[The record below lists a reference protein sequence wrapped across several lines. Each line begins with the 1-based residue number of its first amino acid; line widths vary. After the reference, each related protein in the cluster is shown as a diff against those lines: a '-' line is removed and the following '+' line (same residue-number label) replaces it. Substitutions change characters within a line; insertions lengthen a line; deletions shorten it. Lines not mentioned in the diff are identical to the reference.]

1 MTDRPEAHPQAQP
14 DEPTDEERT
23 VVVVGAGVAGLRTA
37 LDLHDRGIDVLV
49 LEAAPRVG
57 GRVLTETTALGSHVD
72 LGGQWIGKGHH
83 RFTALAAEYGAQV
96 YEMETP
102 RLPRLVDG
110 TRTVGVTSPTFLLA
124 GAALAVWEGLVRLG
138 GPHVER
144 DVLVADLLRRVP
156 GRARRVLRVL
166 FEIAST
172 ADPERLTLRDFAAT
186 VRTMEGLT
194 TAMTTRGGAQDSLVV
209 DGAGTLAVR
218 MAERL
223 GDRVRTESPVLAIH
237 RDDAGATVHTA
248 TGAVRCRRVVVT
260 APPPIAAALEHRPA
274 LPAERARAERGTY
287 MGSVYKALAVY
298 ERPFW
303 RERGHAELIA
313 IDDPGVGVF
322 DTSPPTAD
330 GPGHLCLLV
339 GGTDARTLDDL
350 SPADRRDALLGRLA
364 HHLGDDVRTPA
375 SWHEKSW
382 HLDEYV
388 GGGYLAFP
396 DPAAGGMPFPLGH
409 APAGT
414 VHWAGTE
421 TAGEHAGYIEG
432 ALESGERAAA
442 EVLAALG

>member
-1 MTDRPEAHPQAQP
+1 MTNDPEHTA
-14 DEPTDEERT
+14 EERT

-37 LDLHDRGIDVLV
+37 LGLHDRGVDVLV

-72 LGGQWIGKGHH
+72 LGGQWIGAGHH

-96 YEMETP
+96 YAMETP

-110 TRTVGVTSPTFLLA
+110 PRTVGLASPTFLLA
-124 GAALAVWEGLVRLG
+124 GAALAAWEGLVRLG
-138 GPHVER
+138 GPHLGH
-144 DVLVADLLRRVP
+144 DVLVGDLLRRVP
-156 GRARRVLRVL
+156 GRARRLLRVL

-223 GDRVRTESPVLAIH
+223 EDRVRTESPVLAIH
-237 RDDAGATVHTA
+237 RDDTGATVHTA
-248 TGAVRCRRVVVT
+248 TGTVRCRHVVVT
-260 APPPIAAALEHRPA
+260 VPPPVAAAIEHRPP
-274 LPAERARAERGTY
+274 LPAERSRAERGMY

-303 RERGHAELIA
+303 RERGHAEMIA
-313 IDDPGVGVF
+313 IDGPGVGVF
-322 DTSPPTAD
+322 DTSPPSAG

-364 HHLGDDVRTPA
+364 HHLGEGVRAPA

-396 DPAAGGMPFPLGH
+396 DPAAGGLPFPLGH

-442 EVLAALG
+442 EVLAALA

>member
-1 MTDRPEAHPQAQP
+1 MTDDP
-14 DEPTDEERT
+14 EERT
-23 VVVVGAGVAGLRTA
+23 VVVVGAGIAGLRAA
-37 LDLHDRGIDVLV
+37 LDLHHRGIDVLV

-57 GRVLTETTALGSHVD
+57 GRVLTETTALGSRVD

-83 RFTALAAEYGAQV
+83 RFAALAAEHGAQV
-96 YEMETP
+96 YAMETP
-102 RLPRLVDG
+102 RMPRLADG
-110 TRTVGVTSPTFLLA
+110 PRTIGLTSPTVVLA
-124 GAALAVWEGLVRLG
+124 GAALAAWEVLVRAG
-138 GPHVER
+138 GPHVGR
-144 DVLVADLLRRVP
+144 DALVSDLLRRVP
-156 GRARRVLRVL
+156 GRARRLLRVL

-172 ADPERLTLRDFAAT
+172 ADPERLTLRDFAAA
-186 VRTMEGLT
+186 VRTMDGLS

-209 DGAGTLAVR
+209 DGAGTLAIR

-223 GDRVRTESPVLAIH
+223 GERVRTESAVLAIH
-237 RDDAGATVHTA
+237 RDEQGATVHTA
-248 TGAVRCRRVVVT
+248 TGTVRCRRVVVT
-260 APPPIAAALEHRPA
+260 APPPVAAAIGHRPA
-274 LPAERARAERGTY
+274 LPTERLRAERGTY

-303 RERGHAELIA
+303 RERGHAEMIA
-313 IDDPGVGVF
+313 IDAPGVGVF

-339 GGTDARTLDDL
+339 GGTDARTLDEL

-364 HHLGDDVRTPA
+364 HHLGDGVRSPA

-388 GGGYLAFP
+388 GGGYLALP
-396 DPAAGGMPFPLGH
+396 DPAAGAMPFPLGH

-432 ALESGERAAA
+432 ALESGERVA
-442 EVLAALG
+442 EEVASALR

>member
-1 MTDRPEAHPQAQP
+1 MTNGPEHTA
-14 DEPTDEERT
+14 EERT

-37 LDLHDRGIDVLV
+37 LGLHDRGVDVLV

-72 LGGQWIGKGHH
+72 LGGQWIGAGHH
-83 RFTALAAEYGAQV
+83 RFTALAAEHGAQV
-96 YEMETP
+96 YAMETP

-110 TRTVGVTSPTFLLA
+110 PRTVGLASPTFLLA
-124 GAALAVWEGLVRLG
+124 GAALAAWEGLVRLG
-138 GPHVER
+138 GPHLGH
-144 DVLVADLLRRVP
+144 DVLVGDLLRRVP
-156 GRARRVLRVL
+156 GRARRLLRVL

-223 GDRVRTESPVLAIH
+223 EDRVRTESPVLAIH
-237 RDDAGATVHTA
+237 RDDTGATVHTA
-248 TGAVRCRRVVVT
+248 TGTVRCRHVVVT
-260 APPPIAAALEHRPA
+260 VPPPVAAAIEHRPP
-274 LPAERARAERGTY
+274 LPAERSRAERGMY

-303 RERGHAELIA
+303 RERGHAEMIA

-322 DTSPPTAD
+322 DTSPPSAG

-364 HHLGDDVRTPA
+364 HHLGEGVRAPA

-396 DPAAGGMPFPLGH
+396 DPAAGGLPFPLGH

-442 EVLAALG
+442 EVLAALA